1 MCGIAGFTGKSDQV
15 ELDRMLNSILYR
27 GPDENGQLVEKN
39 QINLCHARLSIIDLF
54 SGKQPLEI
62 SDCAIVFNGEI
73 YNYLEINEELKS
85 LGYNFKTKSDT
96 ETILLTYLHYG
107 EKFLQKLNGM
117 FSFAIYD
124 KKKKKLLIACD
135 PFGIKPLYYTIINN
149 ELFFSSSQKTLIE
162 NKNFNKKLNSKTL
175 SEIIQFRYSISGDVL
190 IKDIT
195 KLKAGE
201 LLIWCNTKKS
211 KKILKYDNGFGK
223 FDNIKLSSDEWINEC
238 YQIFNDAI
246 KINLRSDVPVGIFLS
261 SGIDSAGILHFA
273 NINGYKNLRGYS
285 FSTNQSNDETKS
297 VFNLSKNYNLNT
309 TYISLDE
316 KNFFSNFDNII
327 NKMDFPIADSL
338 IFPIDRLCKV
348 ASKEHKVVLTGEGA
362 DEMFGGYFY
371 LNTIKNLRSLDKVPY
386 FSSFIAKILK
396 FVPENFL
403 NLFFNYD
410 EKLGQLGKER
420 VIDLISNLNDFKLTY
435 LNSTSLLNN
444 EELIKYTNM
453 NDNFKDPVKSLD
465 FKYLQKKM
473 LDTWLPNQIC
483 TKSDQLSMAH
493 GLETRVPFLDK
504 RILNLVL
511 NIPEKLLSDQN
522 NNKIVF
528 RKVLK
533 NSGFK
538 NFDRPKKA
546 FYVSLSNQYKN
557 NLKILCKEFLNDKYQ
572 KKYDIFKKSFFDHCI
587 YNMNKGEFVAAKR
600 IVMISIIHRW
610 MDLYFKI

>member
-1 MCGIAGFTGKSDQV
+1 MCGIAGFTGKSDKV

-27 GPDENGQLVEKN
+27 GPDENGQLVENN
-39 QINLCHARLSIIDLF
+39 QINFCHARLSIIDLV

-62 SDCAIVFNGEI
+62 SDCIIVFNGEI

-85 LGYNFKTKSDT
+85 LGYNLKTKSDT
-96 ETILLTYLHYG
+96 ETILLTYLHFG
-107 EKFLQKLNGM
+107 ERFLQKLNGM

-162 NKNFNKKLNSKTL
+162 NKNFHKRLNSKTL
-175 SEIIQFRYSISGDVL
+175 SEIIQFRYSINGNALLKDV
-190 IKDIT
+190 T

-211 KKILKYDNGFGK
+211 KKTIKYDNGFSK
-223 FDNIKLSSDEWINEC
+223 FDNLKLSSNEWINEC
-238 YQIFNDAI
+238 YQIFDDSI

-273 NINGYKNLRGYS
+273 KKNEYQNLHGYS
-285 FSTNQSNDETKS
+285 FSTNQSNDETKNIS
-297 VFNLSKNYNLNT
+297 DLSESYNLKT
-309 TYISLDE
+309 TYVSLDE
-316 KNFFSNFDNII
+316 NNFFENFDKII
-327 NKMDFPIADSL
+327 DKMDFPIADSL
-338 IFPIDRLCKV
+338 IFPIDKLCEV

-371 LNTIKNLRSLDKVPY
+371 LNTIKNLKSLDKLPY
-386 FSSFIAKILK
+386 ISNFITKILK
-396 FVPENFL
+396 FIPENFL

-420 VIDLISNLNDFKLTY
+420 TIDLITNINDSKLTY
-435 LNSTSLLNN
+435 LNATSLLNN
-444 EELIKYTNM
+444 DELIKYTNM
-453 NDNFKDPVKSLD
+453 NDNFTDPVNSLD

-473 LDTWLPNQIC
+473 IETWLPNQIC

-504 RILNLVL
+504 RILNLIL
-511 NIPEKLLSDQN
+511 NIPETLLSNQN
-522 NNKIVF
+522 NSKIVY
-528 RKVLK
+528 RNVLK

-546 FYVSLSNQYKN
+546 FYVSLSDQYKN
-557 NLKILCKEFLNDKYQ
+557 KLKMLSNEFLNDKYIR
-572 KKYDIFKKSFFDHCI
+572 KYDIFKKSFFDHCK
-587 YNMNKGEFVAAKR
+587 YHMNKGEFVAAKR

-610 MDLYFKI
+610 LDIHFKG